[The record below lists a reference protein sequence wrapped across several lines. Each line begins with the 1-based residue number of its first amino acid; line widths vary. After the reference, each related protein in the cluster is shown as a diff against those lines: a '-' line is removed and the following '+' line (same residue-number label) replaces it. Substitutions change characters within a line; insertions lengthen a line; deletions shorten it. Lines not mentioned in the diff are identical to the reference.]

1 VIQIVFKKTLI
12 LGFLKRIMKINP
24 LLYTLPVLFLSSC
37 FKGDNATVTDDAN
50 DAAGTGSPYLAREVA
65 GVWQLS
71 TDQRF
76 GYDEPC
82 NVLNE
87 GLIQSTFDMKATDEL
102 ETLDYPNGCEFK
114 WSGGTASIAFGGPR
128 PYPSIYHAEYIF
140 DKNYQGG
147 AGQVSGQMGETGQ
160 KPPYTGP
167 ATEGTGAERPAIEPE
182 GSNAGD
188 IDEDSTAN
196 NDSSSSVSG
205 VTPAANQF
213 TKPVVST
220 GNFVAMTGVGD
231 KAVWEPAK
239 STLHVLYNNHIVNV
253 RVQTKA
259 NEATRQQKA
268 SSLANLVLNHF
279 IEDASI

>member
-1 VIQIVFKKTLI
+1 MKLKTLI
-12 LGFLKRIMKINP
+12 LSF
-24 LLYTLPVLFLSSC
+24 PVLCLTSC
-37 FKGDNATVTDDAN
+37 FQGDNATPTDDAN
-50 DAAGTGSPYLAREVA
+50 DAAGTGSLYLAREVA

-87 GLIQSTFDMKATDEL
+87 GLIQSAFDIKLTDEL
-102 ETLDYPNGCEFK
+102 QTLDYPNGCEFK
-114 WSGGTASIAFGGPR
+114 WSGGTASIAFGGPK

-147 AGQVSGQMGETGQ
+147 AGQVSGQMGETRQ
-160 KPPYTGP
+160 KAPYTGP
-167 ATEGTGAERPAIEPE
+167 ATQGTGAERPVAEPE
-182 GSNAGD
+182 GSESAD
-188 IDEDSTAN
+188 IDADSTAG

-205 VTPAANQF
+205 VTSAATQF

-220 GNFVAMTGVGD
+220 AKFMAMTGVGD
-231 KAVWEPAK
+231 KAVWDPAK

-253 RVQTKA
+253 RVQTKV
-259 NEATRQQKA
+259 NEAARQQKA
-268 SSLANLVLNHF
+268 ASLAQLVLNHF

>member
-1 VIQIVFKKTLI
+1 
-12 LGFLKRIMKINP
+12 MKINP
-24 LLYTLPVLFLSSC
+24 VLYALPVLFLSSC
-37 FKGDNATVTDDAN
+37 FKGDNVTTTDSAN
-50 DAAGTGSPYLAREVA
+50 DAAGTGSPYLAREVV

-87 GLIQSTFDMKATDEL
+87 GLIQSTFDIKEADEL
-102 ETLDYPNGCEFK
+102 KTLDYPNGCQFK
-114 WSGGTASIAFGGPR
+114 WSGGEASIAFGGPK

-147 AGQVSGQMGETGQ
+147 PAQVSGQMGETGQ
-160 KPPYTGP
+160 KAPYTGP
-167 ATEGTGAERPAIEPE
+167 ATEGTGAERPTAEPE
-182 GSNAGD
+182 GSGSAD
-188 IDEDSTAN
+188 IDADSTAG
-196 NDSSSSVSG
+196 NDSSNSVSG
-205 VTPAANQF
+205 VTSAALQF
-213 TKPVVST
+213 TEPVVST
-220 GNFVAMTGVGD
+220 ANYVAMTGVGD
-231 KAVWEPAK
+231 KAVWDPAK

-268 SSLANLVLNHF
+268 SSLALLVLNQF
-279 IEDASI
+279 TEDASL